1 LEFVGSY
8 DVGLTCR
15 MAATCKPAVGAEI
28 WACSLAL
35 EGYTTNRPIRGETKT
50 IDRIAATRLLLSRY
64 ECAVAALF
72 RDECRLLPLMA
83 PLPLYSE
90 PRLDSGMQ
98 VDMSRDSP

>member
-15 MAATCKPAVGAEI
+15 MAATWKPVVGAEI

-50 IDRIAATRLLLSRY
+50 IDRIAATRLLLSWY
-64 ECAVAALF
+64 ECAVAALLGMSVGYY
-72 RDECRLLPLMA
+72 RLWHRCPSTASLGLA
-83 PLPLYSE
+83 QKCKLT
-90 PRLDSGMQ
+90 
-98 VDMSRDSP
+98 